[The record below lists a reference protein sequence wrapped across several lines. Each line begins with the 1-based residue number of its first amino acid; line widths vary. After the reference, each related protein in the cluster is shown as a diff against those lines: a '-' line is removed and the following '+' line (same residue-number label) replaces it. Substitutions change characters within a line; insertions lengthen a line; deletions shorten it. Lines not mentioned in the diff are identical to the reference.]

1 MQLYPDFVSQCHLA
15 ECDSLTNISK
25 TIQLIHETGNF
36 NTPPLFFTL
45 YTLSQMLLQML
56 ILLFFV

>member
-15 ECDSLTNISK
+15 ECDSLKNIFK

-36 NTPPLFFTL
+36 NTPPLFFIL